1 MFRPVRLAL
10 LFNLFPA
17 LVIAA
22 QVLPLAAFAAGEK
35 MDDPVTMYLNDMF
48 TIPASMAGLPG
59 ISVPAGLDKDGLP
72 LGLQLIGRAFD
83 EETMLRAAAALEQA
97 AAFTMRPAG
106 Y

>member
-1 MFRPVRLAL
+1 ML
-10 LFNLFPA
+10 LTPTA
-17 LVIAA
+17 
-22 QVLPLAAFAAGEK
+22 PTAAFAAGDK

-59 ISVPAGLDKDGLP
+59 ISVPVSLDKDGLP

-83 EETMLRAAAALEQA
+83 EETLLRAAAALEKA
-97 AAFTMRPAG
+97 AAFTSRPAG